1 MSVHYGKAHT
11 RFFASPE
18 FLKRDANRRTSRT
31 LHKKSDAWAAGV
43 MFYYL
48 LFDQLPWQDEY
59 EYEAFIDDPH
69 VSDIKVPESGGYQEI
84 LGMLLKKDPE
94 RRASAEET
102 LLKLKRHPIFAPIVE
117 ALEKKFYPVD
127 DVCRITVSEEIRQE
141 LSRKKPERLERKG
154 LYGSFYFDNAVI

>member
-1 MSVHYGKAHT
+1 
-11 RFFASPE
+11 
-18 FLKRDANRRTSRT
+18 
-31 LHKKSDAWAAGV
+31 

-48 LFDQLPWQDEY
+48 LFDQLPWEDEY
-59 EYEAFIDDPH
+59 EYEAFIDDPY

-127 DVCRITVSEEIRQE
+127 DVCKITVSEEIRQE
-141 LSRKKPERLERKG
+141 LSRKKPDRLERKG
-154 LYGSFYFDNAVI
+154 LYGSFYFDNAVIIRSCITALYRRKNISSERRIFSYG